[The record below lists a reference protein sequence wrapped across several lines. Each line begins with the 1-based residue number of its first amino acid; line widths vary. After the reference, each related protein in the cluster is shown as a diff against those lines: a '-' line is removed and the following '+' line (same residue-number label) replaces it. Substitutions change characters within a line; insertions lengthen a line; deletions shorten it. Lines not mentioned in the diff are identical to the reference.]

1 MDILDEPV
9 PYPEEVET
17 FDVNGNRDKYR
28 IVTLGDS
35 TTLCRRQ
42 DKGQRWPDLLQTECS
57 PTCIVVNS
65 GLDGTS
71 SSLALFRWHRD
82 VTPIKPDCVVI
93 SFLLNDNAIRFYDC
107 RTSSVVQCTQ
117 DRMDANLRAQID
129 LTRSSGA
136 APVPWTL
143 PSVPEWLWPDV
154 HKGRRSSESKTIC
167 SGAMLKRS
175 SEQPSYATFRSS
187 IYGRHF
193 LILSKTIPALI
204 STRPTATTATST
216 RSRSSQGRWPRQSFL
231 SSETDRPKRFLPQQK
246 GKLLYLF
253 FA

>member
-17 FDVNGNRDKYR
+17 FDVNGNRNKYR

-71 SSLALFRWHRD
+71 SSLVLFRWHRD

-93 SFLLNDNAIRFYDC
+93 SFLLNDNAIRFYEC
-107 RTSSVVQCTQ
+107 RTS
-117 DRMDANLRAQID
+117 
-129 LTRSSGA
+129 
-136 APVPWTL
+136 
-143 PSVPEWLWPDV
+143 
-154 HKGRRSSESKTIC
+154 
-167 SGAMLKRS
+167 
-175 SEQPSYATFRSS
+175 
-187 IYGRHF
+187 
-193 LILSKTIPALI
+193 
-204 STRPTATTATST
+204 
-216 RSRSSQGRWPRQSFL
+216 
-231 SSETDRPKRFLPQQK
+231 
-246 GKLLYLF
+246 
-253 FA
+253 